1 MLIPRFWSRASS
13 QAVRPDGTP
22 VRFHVWRGSRTSPA
36 EAQTLA
42 HEAVAR
48 MAERIQRG
56 AGFPE
61 KYSYGD
67 RPLREE
73 VIREIPGAGGE
84 GDPDAAITRNSYGAL
99 VLNAARAFFIDVDVP
114 GSEPRAQTQAQP
126 QPAPQ
131 AAQSLWGI
139 VDSLPLPGG
148 LRSIV
153 DQFRPAS
160 GSASSAPP
168 SAPAA
173 PADPTDRAVEQL
185 RRFVSTRPGWRVR
198 VYRTYAGLRYL
209 VTHAPFEPT
218 GVETQQVL
226 QAVGADAQYIRL
238 CQVQKSFRA
247 RLTPK
252 PWRIA
257 MENPPVTFPYEGPDE
272 ERAMRAWEARYEQAS
287 AGRATC
293 RFVEEIGTGAEH
305 PDVAPTRALH
315 DEHTRATSGLPLA

>member
-13 QAVRPDGTP
+13 QAVAPDGRT
-22 VRFHVWRGSRTSPA
+22 VRFHVWRGSRTDPA
-36 EAQTLA
+36 EAQALA
-42 HEAVAR
+42 QEAVG
-48 MAERIQRG
+48 RIADRISRG

-61 KYSYGD
+61 RYAYGD

-73 VIREIPGAGGE
+73 VVRELPGSTGD
-84 GDPDAAITRNSYGAL
+84 DPDAAITRNSYGAL
-99 VLNAARAFFIDVDVP
+99 VLNAARAFFIDVDVA
-114 GSEPRAQTQAQP
+114 GAEPRAQADSHQSEPTA
-126 QPAPQ
+126 PA
-131 AAQSLWGI
+131 ASIWGI

-160 GSASSAPP
+160 GSTSPASTP
-168 SAPAA
+168 
-173 PADPTDRAVEQL
+173 PADPTAAAVERL
-185 RRFVSTRPGWRVR
+185 RRFVAARPEWRVR

-209 VTHAPFEPT
+209 VTHAPFSPT
-218 GVETQQVL
+218 DADVQAAMA
-226 QAVGADAQYIRL
+226 AVGADPQYIRL

-252 PWRIA
+252 PWRIGV
-257 MENPPVTFPYEGPDE
+257 ENPPVTFPYQSPEDE
-272 ERAMRAWEARYEQAS
+272 REMRGWVARYDAAS

-305 PDVAPTRALH
+305 PDLAVIRALH